1 MVGSRTVL
9 MFVLGLGMAG
19 ALATPAMAQA
29 GGGGG
34 GGGGGRGGRNGGGA
48 GGAGGG
54 QRFDPAAMMQ
64 RREQQLKESLGVT
77 DEEWTALQPKLQKV
91 QEAQMAVRAGTM
103 FGGRG
108 GRGGGGPAAD
118 NATTQGPY
126 AIAASELR
134 TTLDN
139 KDSTPDQIKAKLQ
152 ALRDARDKANA
163 DVTAAQA
170 ELKSLLTARQEAV
183 LVSQG
188 VLN

>member
-19 ALATPAMAQA
+19 ALATPAMAQQ
-29 GGGGG
+29 GG
-34 GGGGGRGGRNGGGA
+34 GGGGGRGGRGGGA
-48 GGAGGG
+48 GGAGGGG

-64 RREQQLKESLGVT
+64 RREQQLKDSLGVT

-91 QEAQMAVRAGTM
+91 QEAQATLRAGTM
-103 FGGRG
+103 FGMRQRG
-108 GRGGGGPAAD
+108 GGPGGGGPAAD
-118 NATTQGPY
+118 TAPQGPV
-126 AIAASELR
+126 AIAAAELR

-139 KDSTPDQIKAKLQ
+139 KESTPDQIKAKLQ
-152 ALRDARDKANA
+152 ALRDAKDKANA